1 MKTRHIL
8 LIAILFLCSISVFGQ
23 AKQNSSANNTKAI
36 AEKVQ
41 ILEISTQDQ
50 ISQLQN
56 ENKILMEQ
64 LQRMGNEVNLYRE
77 DVRTKVSE
85 MNSNMSDWLTILT
98 VIMTL
103 VSIVIPI
110 IMNLWNNSLQKEKIK
125 QLQFQLTEIKKDTES
140 AKNDSSSAKESLEEV
155 KELKNEVT
163 LLKEKVGK
171 SEEKARRSAAK
182 ALINKLYTEA
192 SAEHEKNPQK
202 AISLYT
208 QIIRLDKNNVGA
220 YNNRGALK
228 VDLGNFEG
236 AMQDLNKA
244 IDLTRNDCS
253 PYVNRANLKRKLE
266 DYNGAMKDFNKA
278 IELNPT
284 ESELYNY
291 RGILKTK
298 LEDINGAIEDF
309 NKAIELS
316 PNDSGLYFNRAI
328 LRSKSED
335 DYGAIDDYTK
345 SIDIE
350 NKNPKVNDRQLESP
364 DDEYKGCTIDYE
376 RNANAYNN
384 IADIWLKKEDLG
396 KALENINKAIRMVKN
411 PIYFMTRGEIYMAMA
426 YYSDAIKEFT
436 FALSLEDTAEEAYK
450 LRGKCFRELAKKARG
465 KKKSEY
471 TTLAEAD
478 EKKYEEL
485 NKTLQDG
492 NVNA

>member
-1 MKTRHIL
+1 
-8 LIAILFLCSISVFGQ
+8 
-23 AKQNSSANNTKAI
+23 
-36 AEKVQ
+36 
-41 ILEISTQDQ
+41 
-50 ISQLQN
+50 
-56 ENKILMEQ
+56 
-64 LQRMGNEVNLYRE
+64 
-77 DVRTKVSE
+77 

-202 AISLYT
+202 AISIYT

-350 NKNPKVNDRQLESP
+350 NKNPKVNDGQLESP

-426 YYSDAIKEFT
+426 YYSDAIKDFT
-436 FALSLEDTAEEAYK
+436 QAVSLKDDVKEAYK
-450 LRGKCFRELAKKARG
+450 FRSECYQELAKKARG

-471 TTLAEAD
+471 TALAEAD
-478 EKKYEEL
+478 ENKYEEL
-485 NKTLQDG
+485 NKTPQDG